1 MASKEILTIKY
12 KGEKHFVSYGDI
24 VSGEIGVD
32 KYRMFVFNTDYFE
45 KSPKLK
51 EAYEKVS
58 KILTETMKD
67 EEC

>member
-1 MASKEILTIKY
+1 MPSKEILTIKY

-32 KYRMFVFNTDYFE
+32 KYRMFIFNTDYFE
-45 KSPKLK
+45 KSPILK

-67 EEC
+67 EE